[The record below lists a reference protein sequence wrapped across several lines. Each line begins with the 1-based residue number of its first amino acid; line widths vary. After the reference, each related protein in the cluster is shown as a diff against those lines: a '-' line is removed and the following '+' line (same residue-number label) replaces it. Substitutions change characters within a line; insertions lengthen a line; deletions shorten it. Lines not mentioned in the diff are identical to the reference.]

1 MARLQGQNFRL
12 GVLTGTTFKC
22 YAMSTSC
29 SLTFNTQT
37 DDTSTK
43 DDVGLSSKPTILS
56 KSLQAQVE
64 SLDVLDASAILTQ
77 IKALQPFTIMWDETA
92 TSDNQTA
99 QKAAFSMKCQV
110 YLNDATFNFNDREN
124 SAKSL
129 QFTSTGAPEAVT
141 GNITTTKVTSTA
153 FTKGETVRLF
163 LSSNG
168 TDAATA
174 VIAAA
179 KQLSFHV
186 SISLED
192 ATTKDTDGDWQI
204 QEPTGITFDISSNA
218 LVRSSDVVTSTVAGK
233 DFASIIDIYKNG
245 IPVNFAIAN
254 TSGANHRTKGTTIV
268 SGKVII
274 SQLQANSPNRQNVD
288 YTTTLNGYGEY
299 TVGA

>member
-1 MARLQGQNFRL
+1 MCFA
-12 GVLTGTTFKC
+12 K
-22 YAMSTSC
+22 STSC

-43 DDVGLSSKPTILS
+43 DDVGLSSKSTILS

-64 SLDVLDASAILTQ
+64 TLDVLDAAAILSMIQNTEP
-77 IKALQPFTIMWDETA
+77 ITIMWDETA

-99 QKAAFSMKCQV
+99 ENASFSMKCQV

-141 GNITTTKVTSTA
+141 GNITTTVVADTA
-153 FTKGETVRLF
+153 FTKGENVRLF
-163 LSSNG
+163 LSSDG
-168 TDAATA
+168 RAAATK

-186 SISLED
+186 SISLEN
-192 ATTKDTDGDWQI
+192 ATTKDTDGDWQVM
-204 QEPTGITFDISSNA
+204 EPTGISFDISSNA
-218 LVRSSDVVTSTVAGK
+218 LVRSADTITSLVAAH
-233 DFASIIDIYKNG
+233 DFTSILDIYKNSV
-245 IPVNFAIAN
+245 PVNFAIAN
-254 TSGANHRTKGTTIV
+254 TSGANHRTKGTNIV

-288 YTTTLNGYGEY
+288 YTTTLTGYGPFI
-299 TVGA
+299 VGA